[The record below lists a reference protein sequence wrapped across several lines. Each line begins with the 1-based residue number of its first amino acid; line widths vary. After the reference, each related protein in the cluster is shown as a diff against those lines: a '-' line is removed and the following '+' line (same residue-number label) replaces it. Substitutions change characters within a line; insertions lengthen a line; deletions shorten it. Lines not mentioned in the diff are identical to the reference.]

1 MMIIMAN
8 TLMTLITMTTATK
21 TIVTKISNWK
31 TKHQFNNDDG
41 DDDDDNDDDHKNS
54 TGKVKLASC
63 YVTEL
68 MLISTA
74 LRN

>member
-1 MMIIMAN
+1 
-8 TLMTLITMTTATK
+8 MTTATM

-41 DDDDDNDDDHKNS
+41 DDDDDDNDDDLKNS

-68 MLISTA
+68 MLISAA